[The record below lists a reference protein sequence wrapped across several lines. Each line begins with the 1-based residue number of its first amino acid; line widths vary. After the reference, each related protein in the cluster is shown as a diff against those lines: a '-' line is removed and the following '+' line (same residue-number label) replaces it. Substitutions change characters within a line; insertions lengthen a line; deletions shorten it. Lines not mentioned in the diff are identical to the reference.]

1 MNNNSS
7 KQVLLSVIGVAIL
20 VVAVVGVSFAFFSY
34 VYNGDT
40 ANEINTGTIVFTAS
54 DDTFA
59 LTNVFPTTSASTEDG
74 EIATVSIQGNTT
86 YEKGIDFVVKAVNVV
101 NKNPAITPTVSV
113 TTTPIDGVVS
123 FSETYSGNTL
133 TADAVLARG
142 TIAAGTGVTSE
153 TTVVTVS
160 AFYDSAKYHISENNI
175 DELDAAGLLDKDTF
189 KGTIIEPSVWN
200 ALAGAGESAAF
211 SFKIQVTATQ
221 AESGRLQ

>member
-34 VYNGDT
+34 VYNGGT

-59 LTNVFPTTSASTEDG
+59 LTNVFPTTSAYTGDG
-74 EIATVSIQGNTT
+74 EVATVSIQGNTT
-86 YEKGIDFVVKAVNVV
+86 YEEGIDFVVRAVNVV
-101 NKNPAITPTVSV
+101 NKNASIVPTVSV
-113 TTTPIDGVVS
+113 TTSTVEGVEITES
-123 FSETYSGNTL
+123 YSGTTL

-142 TIAAGTGVTSE
+142 TIAAGTGVATA
-153 TTVVTVS
+153 TPIVTVS
-160 AFYDSAKYHISENNI
+160 AFYDSAKYHISENSK
-175 DELDAAGLLDKDTF
+175 DELVAAGLLQSSYA
-189 KGTIIEPSVWN
+189 GTIIKPDVWN
-200 ALAGAGESAAF
+200 ALAGTGEQAAY

-221 AESGRLQ
+221 GDSGRLN